1 MKRKS
6 KLKNRIELTDVVVF
20 ILSIVALIIVFLPF
34 MNVVSL
40 SLSSSDSIVKGEV
53 TFLPIGFNL
62 DSYAEIMK
70 TSKIVRSYINS
81 IVYTVTAVFLGLFMC
96 TITAYPLSR
105 KFMWGRKAVV
115 GMIMFTMFFSGG
127 MIPMYLLVQN
137 LGMMDTIWGLVVPWA
152 VPAYELFLLKN
163 YFENVPYEI
172 YEAATIDGASEYRI
186 LYDVF
191 VPLAKPMFATIAIFF
206 ALGQW
211 NSYMIP
217 LLYISTPEK
226 FPLQIVLQQMLIKDE
241 ARGSINLVETSALTS
256 QGLKNATVVISI
268 LPILITYPFLQRYFI
283 GDLYVGSVKG

>member
-6 KLKNRIELTDVVVF
+6 KLKNRIEMTDVVVF

-53 TFLPIGFNL
+53 TFFPIGFNL

-70 TSKIVRSYINS
+70 TSKIVRSYWNS

-241 ARGSINLVETSALTS
+241 ARGSINLVESSALTS